1 MIEGVFPM
9 SEYRYLHVH
18 DMFRLSIAR
27 YICMTCNLLMDF
39 VIAYVNEL
47 NGNWGAKANKP
58 NIVQTDAPDK
68 RTDKYVNLYKLIQ
81 AKVCPA

>member
-1 MIEGVFPM
+1 MRQLKMIEGVFPM

-47 NGNWGAKANKP
+47 NGS
-58 NIVQTDAPDK
+58 
-68 RTDKYVNLYKLIQ
+68 
-81 AKVCPA
+81 